1 MKILF
6 LALCLLCVAGCGQRQ
21 TPPPKPRVVYP
32 ALNESPPP
40 PMPPEPD
47 RPAEDREA
55 PVLEAPIG
63 REVADDLLERQLRKE
78 EQIKGLRE
86 YAAKAAPDDPFALSK
101 QEIDALS
108 KIEGLLIE

>member
-6 LALCLLCVAGCGQRQ
+6 LALCLLCVTGCGQRHA
-21 TPPPKPRVVYP
+21 PPPKSRLVYP

-40 PMPPEPD
+40 PMPPEPV
-47 RPAEDREA
+47 RSAEDTVA
-55 PVLEAPIG
+55 PVLEASVG
-63 REVADDLLERQLRKE
+63 REVSDDLLERQLQKE

-108 KIEGLLIE
+108 KIDGLLIE